1 MRAVE
6 IIGGGLAGLGLGIAL
21 RRAGV
26 PVTIHEAG
34 HYPRHRVC
42 GEFITSLDRQT
53 TQALQLEEVLARARP
68 ARVVAWCEDSQPEIV
83 HRLPQAA
90 LCLSR
95 HVLDQ
100 AMAERFVDLGG
111 DLRTGSRGADAD
123 RPGTVH
129 AGGRQPSTES
139 RWVGLKQHF
148 RNLELRHDLEVHFG
162 NSGYI
167 GLTKVDNDTVNVCG
181 LLRRGSAHL
190 KQSLAAVASEA
201 GFRALSLRL
210 SEAEPVPQSACAVA
224 GLDYR
229 TRPSEAGAMRIG
241 DRGGMIPPFTG
252 HGMTIA
258 LQSAAAS
265 APHLAA
271 WSRGDIPWQRACAS
285 VRQVQRSRFGMRL
298 RLARLFHPLLLQPR
312 MRSTA
317 RLLHRRGVLPV
328 GLLYRLMH

>member
-1 MRAVE
+1 MRTVE

-21 RRAGV
+21 RREGV

-42 GEFITSLDRQT
+42 GEFITSLDRRTMQV
-53 TQALQLEEVLARARP
+53 LQLEEVLARARP
-68 ARVVAWCEDSQPEIV
+68 ASVVAWCEDGEPEIV

-90 LCLSR
+90 FCLSR

-100 AMAERFVDLGG
+100 AMAESFVNLGG
-111 DLRTGSRGADAD
+111 DLRTGSRGADTP
-123 RPGTVH
+123 RSGTVH

-148 RNLELRHDLEVHFG
+148 RKLELHHDLEVHFG
-162 NSGYI
+162 NGGYI
-167 GLTKVDNDTVNVCG
+167 GLTKVDDDTVNVCG
-181 LLRRGSAHL
+181 LLRRSSANL
-190 KQSLAAVASEA
+190 KQPLAGVAAQA

-210 SEAEPVPQSACAVA
+210 SEADPVPQSACAVA

-229 TRPSEAGAMRIG
+229 GRPSNRGAMLIG
-241 DRGGMIPPFTG
+241 DRGAMIAPFTG

-265 APHLAA
+265 APHLASWA
-271 WSRGDIPWQRACAS
+271 RGDISWQRACAF
-285 VRQVQRSRFGMRL
+285 VQRTQRSKFTVRL
-298 RLARLFHPLLLQPR
+298 RVAGLLHPLLLQPR
-312 MRSTA
+312 MRASA
-317 RLLHRRGVLPV
+317 RMLHRRGVLPV

>member
-21 RRAGV
+21 RREGV

-42 GEFITSLDRQT
+42 GEFITSLDRRT
-53 TQALQLEEVLARARP
+53 MQALQLEEVLAQARP
-68 ARVVAWCEDSQPEIV
+68 ARVVAWCEDGQPEIV
-83 HRLPQAA
+83 HQLPQAA

-95 HVLDQ
+95 LVLDQ
-100 AMAERFVDLGG
+100 AMAERFVGLGG
-111 DLRTGSRGADAD
+111 DLRTGSRGADSL

-129 AGGRQPSTES
+129 ASGRQPCAES

-148 RNLELRHDLEVHFG
+148 RRLELRHDLEVHFG
-162 NSGYI
+162 NGGYI
-167 GLTKVDNDTVNVCG
+167 GLTKVDDETINVCG

-190 KQSLAAVASEA
+190 KQSLAAVAAEA
-201 GFRALSLRL
+201 GFRALALRL

-229 TRPSEAGAMRIG
+229 TRRSDRRAMRIG
-241 DRGGMIPPFTG
+241 DRGTMIPPFTG

-258 LQSAAAS
+258 LQGAAAS

-271 WSRGDIPWQRACAS
+271 WARGDASWPRACAS
-285 VRQVQRSRFGMRL
+285 VRRIQRSTFGLRL
-298 RLARLFHPLLLQPR
+298 RVARLVHPLLLLPR
-312 MRSTA
+312 VRSSA
-317 RLLHRRGVLPV
+317 RALHRRSVLPV